1 MDVLEGLKELFCFW
15 QPPKPPMPFAVL
27 FRKLKS
33 ILNRNNRILEMMA
46 DMGDKLGG
54 EYIFDRQ
61 YVIDACERVSDL
73 VLKLISDL
81 SVLAESDNADL
92 LIAFEQIHHEIQ
104 EELAGR
110 PSTPMVRP
118 VVLLDELN
126 SELNE
131 EAGNKFANLGD
142 IRNILGLNTPDGFV
156 ITTKTYFDFMA
167 YNDLPREVDKVLA
180 AWDGRDQD
188 KFDAM
193 CDELCQKI
201 LHGALPRHV
210 APHLNAMLDVIA
222 GRHRGKSLR
231 FAVRSSAW
239 AEDSGRSFAGQ
250 YESILNVG
258 RKDIPGAYRQVV
270 ASLYAPAA
278 WQYRLH
284 RGSRESEMAMA
295 VGCQLMVDARVS
307 GAMYSYAPLPTESEA
322 MVISAA
328 WGLGPAVVQG
338 VAEADMYV
346 LDRSA
351 PHRPLSREIGQK
363 QRMLVSDAHG
373 GTVWRDVPESLQAV
387 PCLLPEQMER
397 LAQTAMVIERY
408 YKRPQDIEWAFDER
422 NDLYIL
428 QSRPLN
434 LRPEHPRKRVQ
445 VNDARLKEK
454 VVFAD
459 RGIVVQSGVGS
470 GKVFRS
476 CGDEDLKDFPYGGIL
491 VARHTSPRYARIMPK
506 AHGIITDVGSATGH
520 MATLAREY
528 RVPTVVDTGI
538 ATQVLED
545 GVEITLD
552 AGENVVYWGRVDELS
567 RFELV
572 EEEVFEESYEYR
584 LLKRLLKKIS
594 PLNLVDSHSDDFKPS
609 RCRTYHDITRYS
621 HEKAV
626 AKLIDLS
633 ENYQKYHDK
642 QPKRLQTDLP
652 LGLMVIDI
660 EDGVSVPQDSKSV
673 TMEEILS
680 VPLKALLEGLSESGM
695 WTTDPVT
702 VDLGSFMSSFTRTG
716 GPSVAG
722 HGRLSRNLAVVSK
735 EYLNLNLRLGYHFT
749 LVDAFIGDTPNDNY
763 LSFRF
768 HGGVTDFIRRSR
780 RARFIAAVLE
790 QLDFRVEVHGD
801 LVVGRL
807 KKNSKARMCSKTK
820 ILGGLIG
827 YTRQLDVSMR
837 SDEQITRSLEDFM
850 QRIQPLMDW
859 QAASD

>member
-15 QPPKPPMPFAVL
+15 HPPKPPMPFAVL
-27 FRKLKS
+27 FRKFKS
-33 ILNRNNRILEMMA
+33 ILDRNNRILEMMA

-167 YNDLPREVDKVLA
+167 YNDLPTEVDKVLA

-188 KFDAM
+188 KFDAR
-193 CDELCQKI
+193 CDELRQKI
-201 LHGALPRHV
+201 LQGALPRHV

-250 YESILNVG
+250 YDSILNVG

-307 GAMYSYAPLPTESEA
+307 GATYSYAPLPTESEA

-351 PHRPLSREIGQK
+351 PHRLLSREIGQK

-373 GTVWRDVPESLQAV
+373 GTVWRDVPGPLQAV

-434 LRPEHPRKRVQ
+434 LRPEHPRARAQ

-545 GVEITLD
+545 GAEITLD
-552 AGENVVYWGRVDELS
+552 AGENVVYWGRVEELS

-642 QPKRLQTDLP
+642 LPKRLQTDLP

-680 VPLKALLEGLSESGM
+680 VPLKALLEGLAESGM

-749 LVDAFIGDTPNDNY
+749 LVDAYIGDTPNDNY